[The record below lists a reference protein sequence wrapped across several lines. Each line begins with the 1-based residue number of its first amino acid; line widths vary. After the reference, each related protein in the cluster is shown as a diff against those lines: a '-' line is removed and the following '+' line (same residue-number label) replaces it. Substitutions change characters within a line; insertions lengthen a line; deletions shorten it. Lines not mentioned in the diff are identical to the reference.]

1 MVKLHNIHG
10 CFLFCV
16 IRLFLS
22 LDKARRYFFY
32 SLSLVVMNT
41 HSYLLRIVSVLFLFA
56 VQYSTQYNFA
66 SAQTVSTFAGS
77 GAAGFANA
85 TGTAAQFNSPTSTAV
100 DGAGN
105 IYVADKLNH
114 RIRKITPGGVVT
126 TLAGSG
132 VAGFN
137 NATGTAA
144 QFDQP
149 NGVAVDG
156 AGNVYVADAG
166 NHRIRKITSAGVVTT
181 LSGSGMGGFNDGA
194 SGAVSQF
201 NFPYS
206 VALDGA
212 GNVYVADFLNHRIRV
227 VDPVSGA
234 ASTLAGSGTAGFMD
248 ATGAA
253 AQFNFPTGV
262 AVDGAGNVYVADQLN
277 HRIRRI
283 TSAGVV
289 TTLAGSGTAGFANG
303 TGISAQFSNPAGVA
317 LDGAGN
323 VYVADQGNNR
333 IRSITPAGVVSTL
346 AGSGSAGFMN
356 ATGLTAQF
364 NAPAGVAADGTGNV
378 YVADQ
383 SNHRIRMITPPPV
396 PTITSFTPMT
406 AAAGVTV
413 TINGTNFLGAGAV
426 SFGGVTATSFTVVS
440 ATQITAVVATGGA
453 SGSVAVTAPG
463 GTATFAGFTFIPPPT
478 ITSFTPTYTG
488 LGTTVTITG
497 TNFTGATAV
506 SFGGTAAASFMV
518 VSATQITAVLAAG
531 ASGSVSVTAPGGTA
545 TLAGFTFAPPP
556 TITSFTPTSAAIGAT
571 VTINGTNFTGATQV
585 RFGGVAATS
594 FMVVSATQ
602 ITAVVAAGGASGN
615 VQVTT
620 PGGVANLAGFT
631 FIAPPTITSFTPTSA
646 GTGLTVTITGTN
658 FTGATAVS
666 FGGTAATSFMVVS
679 ATQIT
684 AVVAAGATGTI
695 QVTTPGGMATSAGM
709 FTYVLTPTITSFTP
723 TSASPGATITITGT
737 NLSGTTAVSFGGTAA
752 ASFMNVSA
760 TQVTAVV
767 GVGASGNVQLITP
780 GGTATL
786 AGFTFVPSAPTITS
800 FTPTSRAA
808 GQTVTITGTNFTG
821 ATAVSFGGVAAASYM
836 VVSATQITAVVA
848 AGGATGNI
856 TVTTPGGTVMSAGTF
871 TFIPAPTITS
881 FTPTS
886 TSFGQTVTITGTN
899 FTGATAVSF
908 GGTAAASFMVV
919 SATQIDAVLAAGAS
933 GNVQVVTP
941 GGTASLAGFTFTFLA
956 PTVTSFT
963 PTSGANGTTITITGT
978 NFTGATA
985 VSFGGTAAASFTVI
999 SSTQINAVVAAGATG
1014 SVSVTTPGGTGTLA
1028 GFTFLPPPTV
1038 TSFTPTSGPTGTV
1051 VTITGTNFTGATLV
1065 RFNMTNAASFTVDS
1079 PTQITAVV
1087 GTGGSGPVRVT
1098 TPSGVGMLAAFM
1110 FIPAPTITSFTP
1122 TSRGTGLTVTI
1133 TGTNFTGAT
1142 AVSFGGT
1149 AAASFTVVSAT
1160 QITAVVAAGASGVVS
1175 VTTPGGTATLAGFTF
1190 LPPPTISSFT
1200 PTTAPGG
1207 ATVTITGTDFVAPAT
1222 VSFGGV
1228 PATGVVVV
1236 SATQITANVAAGGA
1250 SGNLSVTTNG
1260 GTATLGGFTFIPP
1273 PTITSFTPTSGGLGA
1288 TITINGTNFTGAT
1301 LVEFGGTAASSFTIV
1316 SATQITAVVNTGTS
1330 GLVRVT
1336 TPGGVATQAGFNF
1349 IPAPTITSFTPT
1361 MRGTGMTVTITGTN
1375 FTGATAVS
1383 FGGTAAASFM
1393 VVSATQINAVVAAGA
1408 TGSVSVTTPGGTG
1421 TLAGFTFVPVPTIT
1435 GISPTSAMA
1444 GATVTING
1452 TNFSTAT
1459 GVSFGGTA
1467 ATSFMI
1473 VSATQITA
1481 VVGPGA
1487 SGNVVVTTAGGTGT
1501 LVAGFTFIFS
1511 PPTITSFTPTSAG
1524 AGATVTINGTNFT
1537 GTTAVSFGGV
1547 AATSFSV
1554 VSATQITAVVAPGS
1568 ASGNVSVTAPGGTG
1582 VLGGFTF
1589 IPPPTVTSFT
1599 PTSAG
1604 VSQTV
1609 TITGT
1614 NFTGATAVSFG
1625 GTAAASFTV
1634 VSATQITAVLG
1645 GGASG
1650 SVSVTTP
1657 GGTGTLAGFTY
1668 LFFIPTITTFT
1679 PTSMGAGGTVTING
1693 TNFIGVSAVSF
1704 GGTAA
1709 ASFTVVS
1716 ATQINAVVGAG
1727 ASGSVSVTTPGG
1739 TVTQAG
1745 FTFIPPPTVTA
1756 FTPTSAAQGATVT
1769 ITGTNF
1775 SGATAVSFGGTPA
1788 MSFSVVSSTQI
1799 MAVVA
1804 AGATGAV
1811 AVTTPGG
1818 TGTLAGFTFIPPP
1831 NITSFTPTSAAVGA
1845 TVTLTGTG
1853 FTGVTAVSF
1862 GGTPATSFTVVSA
1875 TQITAVVAAGSAS
1888 GSVSATGP
1896 GGTGTLGGFT
1906 FVSPPNITSFTPTSA
1921 AAGATVLIN
1930 GSNFTGATAVTFGGT
1945 PAASFT
1951 VITPFLMTAVVAS
1964 GASGNLAVTS
1974 PGGTGTRT
1982 GFTFV
1987 TGPMITSFSPTGA
2000 GPGLTVTITGAGFT
2014 GATAV
2019 SFGGVAASSFTVI
2032 SATQITAVVAAGAAS
2047 GNVSVTTP
2055 GGTSTLGGFTFVPP
2069 PTVTSFT
2076 PTSGSPGTM
2085 ISIIGTNLS
2094 GATAVSFGGVP
2105 ASSFSVV
2112 SATQIAATV
2121 STGATGSVSVSTP
2134 GGTANLAG
2142 FTFIPP
2148 VPTITSFTPAFAAI
2162 GTVVTITGT
2171 GFSGA
2176 TAVNFGG
2183 VAASSYTVVSATQIN
2198 AVVSAGGASGVV
2210 SVTTPGGT
2218 AVLSGFSFVA
2228 PPTITSFSPTSAP
2241 AGAMVTIVGTN
2252 LTGATAASFG
2262 GLVPSSFVVV
2272 SPTQINAVV
2281 GAGASGNVSVST
2293 TGGTATL
2300 AGFTFIPAP
2309 AISNFVPPSA
2319 GPGLTVSILGANF
2332 NNVSAVRFG
2341 GVPASSFT
2349 VISPSQIIAT
2359 VSTGATGSI
2368 SVTSTGG
2375 TGSLAGFT
2383 FVLPPT
2389 ITSFTPTSTGTGTA
2403 ITIIGTNFTGA
2414 SSVRFGGVLANSF
2427 TINSPTQITAVAGL
2441 SGASGSV
2448 SVTTPGGSASLAGF
2462 TYVPTPIITGFSP
2475 QSGEPGTVITIN
2487 GANFTGTTAVSF
2499 GFATAASFT
2508 VVSPTQITA
2517 VVPGNAGGSI
2527 IVATPGGTA
2536 NRSGFNFIPAPTITS
2551 FAPTSAGPGQTVIID
2566 GTNLT
2571 NLTEVRFGGVKAKEF
2586 TVISPARISA
2596 VVADEGASGSV
2607 SVISPDGDDAL
2618 SGFTFIPP
2626 VPVITSFSPTS
2637 AGPGM
2642 TITINGTGL
2651 LNTSSVMLGGVPAV
2665 VTSISLTQVTA
2676 LVTTGASG
2684 SVVVTTPGGTATLPG
2699 FVYVPAPVIT
2709 SVTPITAV
2717 PGTTVTITGINFTG
2731 TTSVRFGG
2739 VSARDFTVVS
2749 DSVITAVVSGGGN
2762 VAVTTPGGTAIS
2774 TGFTT
2779 IPPPII
2785 TGFTPAIAASGATV
2799 TIEGVNF
2806 VGVRRVSFG
2815 GVEPTSFTVVSPT
2828 QITAVLGTGATGS
2841 VSVTTTAGTASL
2853 TGFVFAAPPTIT
2865 SFTPTSAGAG
2875 TAITISGTNFLSV
2888 SSLSFGGTTVANF
2901 TVVSPTQIV
2910 AVLATDA
2917 NSRSGDVSLT
2927 TPGGTA
2933 AKPGFTFISA
2943 PIITSF
2949 SPTSSGP
2956 GARITIL
2963 GRFFTGA
2970 TLVRFGGVTASTLT
2984 VVSDTLITAEVTA
2997 AGASGSVSV
3006 TSIGGTGSLEGF
3018 QYVAPSP
3025 SITRFTPTSAGAG
3038 MTVTIEGTNFVGVS
3052 SISFGGV
3059 QAASFTVVSSTR
3071 AVATL
3076 ASGAD
3081 GSVALTTMTGT
3092 ASLQGFTFIPPPT
3105 ITTFS
3110 PTSAGAGMTV
3120 NITGTNFSNASAVS
3134 FGGIAAASFMVV
3146 SPTQIAAVVATG
3158 ASGSISVTT
3167 PGGTGTRSGFTLIPP
3182 PTVTS
3187 FSPTSVGAGAS
3198 VIINGTNFTGATAV
3212 SFGGV
3217 GATSFVV
3224 VSATRITAVVAPGT
3238 FGGAV
3243 TVTTPGGT
3251 GSLAGF
3257 SFIASPTLLSFS
3269 PTSAGVGTT
3278 IIISGA
3284 NFTTTATVSFGGVP
3298 AAGVTIVSPTQIRA
3312 VVPVGTTGGTVTVT
3326 TQGGTVSLGG
3336 FSLINAPRVFSFAPV
3351 SASSGTMIVITGAN
3365 LTGVTTVR
3373 FGGIAA
3379 LGVTPIS
3386 ATEVRAVVGTGASGS
3401 VSVTTPGGTGALT
3414 GFTFIGPPTISGF
3427 TPTNAGSGKIV
3438 TIVGTNFTGV
3448 SSVSFGGTPAASYTV
3463 LSPTQITAVVGAGAS
3478 GSVAVSGQ
3486 GGNGSLPGFTFI
3498 PAPIV
3503 TSFAPSSGAIGAV
3516 VTITGRN
3523 FAGTHTVA
3531 VGGISI
3537 PFAVDNDGQ
3546 ITFTIPL
3553 TGVTTGIIT
3562 IASPGG
3568 VGLSQQIFRFIPPP
3582 SISSAGAVQSRQG
3595 LIMRISGENFTGT
3608 TLVSIGKVNVPFTV
3622 VNSSQVTAALPS
3634 GVSLNDVIT
3643 LLTPGG
3649 KAQTSG
3655 INDIPSIRAV
3665 SPTRGVA
3672 GTRVVITGQNL
3683 GGTRQAGI
3691 GGVNVA
3697 FQVISP
3703 TEVVLTIPPTGA
3715 SGTIG
3720 LTTPLGVVTTTST
3733 FTLITSAPFIADFS
3747 PKQGDIGTPVRVI
3760 GENLSDVSSAL
3771 IGGVN
3776 VSFRVISATEIILTI
3791 PITGAT
3797 SGSIVLVSPNGI
3809 ALSNVA
3815 FVFTPDGV
3823 IPPTKETVPVGT
3835 IKCYPNPA
3843 SDNITVAY
3851 TLDVPQSV
3859 TIRLLDILGNTI
3871 QVVEKGI
3878 QDGGEYTT
3886 LLPLV
3891 SYAHGTYMVVV
3902 ETPTKRMQSLF
3913 SIIR

>member
-1 MVKLHNIHG
+1 
-10 CFLFCV
+10 
-16 IRLFLS
+16 
-22 LDKARRYFFY
+22 
-32 SLSLVVMNT
+32 MNT

-56 VQYSTQYNFA
+56 VQYSTQYNLA

-85 TGTAAQFNSPTSTAV
+85 TGTAAQFNSPTGTAV

-156 AGNVYVADAG
+156 AGNVYVADVG

-181 LSGSGMGGFNDGA
+181 LSGNGMGGFNDGPNA
-194 SGAVSQF
+194 MSSRF

-227 VDPVSGA
+227 VDPVTGA
-234 ASTLAGSGTAGFMD
+234 ASTLAGSGTAGFMN

-277 HRIRRI
+277 HRIRAI
-283 TSAGVV
+283 TPGGVV
-289 TTLAGSGTAGFANG
+289 TTLAGSGAAGFANG
-303 TGISAQFSNPAGVA
+303 TGTVAQFSSPAGVGV
-317 LDGAGN
+317 DGSGN

-333 IRSITPAGVVSTL
+333 IRTITSAGVVSTL
-346 AGSGSAGFMN
+346 AGSGTAGFMD

-364 NAPAGVAADGTGNV
+364 NAPAGVAVNGTGV

-383 SNHRIRMITPPPV
+383 SNHRIRLITPPPV
-396 PTITSFTPMT
+396 PTITSFTPT
-406 AAAGVTV
+406 SSGAGG
-413 TINGTNFLGAGAV
+413 TITITGTNFLGAGGV
-426 SFGGVTATSFTVVS
+426 SFGGTAATSFTVVS
-440 ATQITAVVATGGA
+440 ATQITAVVST
-453 SGSVAVTAPG
+453 
-463 GTATFAGFTFIPPPT
+463 
-478 ITSFTPTYTG
+478 
-488 LGTTVTITG
+488 
-497 TNFTGATAV
+497 
-506 SFGGTAAASFMV
+506 
-518 VSATQITAVLAAG
+518 G

-545 TLAGFTFAPPP
+545 TLAGFTFISPP
-556 TITSFTPTSAAIGAT
+556 TITSFTPTSAGAGTT
-571 VTINGTNFTGATQV
+571 VTLTGTNFTGATAV
-585 RFGGVAATS
+585 SFGGTAAAS
-594 FMVVSATQ
+594 FTVVSATQ
-602 ITAVVAAGGASGN
+602 INAVVAVGGASGSISVTTPGGTATLAGFTFIPAPVISSFTPTSGANGATITLTGTNFTGATAVSFGGTAAASFTVVSATQIDAVVAAGASGT
-615 VQVTT
+615 VSVTT
-620 PGGVANLAGFT
+620 PGGTGTRVGFT

-666 FGGTAATSFMVVS
+666 FGGTAAASFTVVS

-684 AVVAAGATGTI
+684 AVVAAGVTGMI
-695 QVTTPGGMATSAGM
+695 QVTTPGGMATSAGT

-723 TSASPGATITITGT
+723 TSASPGATVTITGT
-737 NLSGTTAVSFGGTAA
+737 NLTGATQVRFGGTNA
-752 ASFMNVSA
+752 ASFVVVSA
-760 TQVTAVV
+760 TQIDAVV
-767 GVGASGNVQLITP
+767 GVGASGSVQAITP

-786 AGFTFVPSAPTITS
+786 AGFTFVPSPPTITS
-800 FTPTSRAA
+800 FAPT
-808 GQTVTITGTNFTG
+808 T
-821 ATAVSFGGVAAASYM
+821 AAS
-836 VVSATQITAVVA
+836 
-848 AGGATGNI
+848 GA
-856 TVTTPGGTVMSAGTF
+856 
-871 TFIPAPTITS
+871 
-881 FTPTS
+881 
-886 TSFGQTVTITGTN
+886 
-899 FTGATAVSF
+899 
-908 GGTAAASFMVV
+908 
-919 SATQIDAVLAAGAS
+919 
-933 GNVQVVTP
+933 
-941 GGTASLAGFTFTFLA
+941 
-956 PTVTSFT
+956 
-963 PTSGANGTTITITGT
+963 
-978 NFTGATA
+978 
-985 VSFGGTAAASFTVI
+985 
-999 SSTQINAVVAAGATG
+999 
-1014 SVSVTTPGGTGTLA
+1014 
-1028 GFTFLPPPTV
+1028 
-1038 TSFTPTSGPTGTV
+1038 
-1051 VTITGTNFTGATLV
+1051 
-1065 RFNMTNAASFTVDS
+1065 
-1079 PTQITAVV
+1079 
-1087 GTGGSGPVRVT
+1087 
-1098 TPSGVGMLAAFM
+1098 
-1110 FIPAPTITSFTP
+1110 
-1122 TSRGTGLTVTI
+1122 TVTI

-1160 QITAVVAAGASGVVS
+1160 QINAVVASGGATGNISATTPGGSVMSAGTFTFIPAPTITSFTPMSAQMGQTVTITGTNFTGASSVRFGGIIASSFTVDSPTQITAQVAAGASGLVRVV
-1175 VTTPGGTATLAGFTF
+1175 TPGGITTLAGFTF
-1190 LPPPTISSFT
+1190 TAPAPTITSFS
-1200 PTTAPGG
+1200 PTSAIAGTTITINGTNLTN
-1207 ATVTITGTDFVAPAT
+1207 ATV
-1222 VSFGGV
+1222 VSFGGTN
-1228 PATGVVVV
+1228 AASFSVVGG
-1236 SATQITANVAAGGA
+1236 SMGTQITAVVGAGATG
-1250 SGNLSVTTNG
+1250 SVSVTTLG
-1260 GTATLGGFTFIPP
+1260 GGPAATLPGFTFIPP
-1273 PTITSFTPTSGGLGA
+1273 PTINAVGGFTPTSGGLGA

-1301 LVEFGGTAASSFTIV
+1301 LVTFGGVAASSFTVV
-1316 SATQITAVVNTGTS
+1316 SATQITAVVNS
-1330 GLVRVT
+1330 GASGSVQVT
-1336 TPGGVATQAGFNF
+1336 TPAGTASRAGFTF
-1349 IPAPTITSFTPT
+1349 IPAPTITSFTPVNS
-1361 MRGTGMTVTITGTN
+1361 GTGLTVTINGTS

-1383 FGGTAAASFM
+1383 FGGVPATSFT
-1393 VVSATQINAVVAAGA
+1393 VVSATQITAVVAAGA
-1408 TGSVSVTTPGGTG
+1408 SGSVSVTTPGGTG
-1421 TLAGFTFVPVPTIT
+1421 TLAGFTFVPAPTIT
-1435 GISPTSAMA
+1435 SISPTSAMA

-1452 TNFSTAT
+1452 TNFTGATA
-1459 GVSFGGTA
+1459 VSFGGTA
-1467 ATSFMI
+1467 ATSFTVI
-1473 VSATQITA
+1473 SPTQITA
-1481 VVGPGA
+1481 VVGAGA
-1487 SGNVVVTTAGGTGT
+1487 TGNVAVTTAGGTGT

-1547 AATSFSV
+1547 AATSFTV

-1582 VLGGFTF
+1582 VLAGFTF

-1604 VSQTV
+1604 VGQTV

-1614 NFTGATAVSFG
+1614 NFTGATAVNFG

-1727 ASGSVSVTTPGG
+1727 ASGVVSVTTPGG

-1775 SGATAVSFGGTPA
+1775 SGATAVAFGGTPA

-1845 TVTLTGTG
+1845 TVTLTGTS

-1945 PAASFT
+1945 AAASFT

-1987 TGPMITSFSPTGA
+1987 AGPMITSFSPTGA

-2019 SFGGVAASSFTVI
+2019 SFGGVAASSFTVV
-2032 SATQITAVVAAGAAS
+2032 SATQITAVVAAGGAS

-2076 PTSGSPGTM
+2076 PMSGSPGTM
-2085 ISIIGTNLS
+2085 ISIVGTNLS
-2094 GATAVSFGGVP
+2094 GATAVSIGGVP

-2121 STGATGSVSVSTP
+2121 STGASGSVSVSTP

-2183 VAASSYTVVSATQIN
+2183 VAASSFTVVSATQIN
-2198 AVVSAGGASGVV
+2198 AVVGAGGASGVV

-2218 AVLSGFSFVA
+2218 AVLSGLSFVA
-2228 PPTITSFSPTSAP
+2228 PPTITSFSPSSAP
-2241 AGAMVTIVGTN
+2241 AGAMVTITGTN

-2262 GLVPSSFVVV
+2262 GIVPSSFTVV

-2462 TYVPTPIITGFSP
+2462 TYVPTPIITSFSP
-2475 QSGEPGTVITIN
+2475 QSGEPGAVITIN

-2586 TVISPARISA
+2586 TVISPGRITA

-2626 VPVITSFSPTS
+2626 VPVVTSFSPTS

-2651 LNTSSVMLGGVPAV
+2651 LKTSSVMLGGIPAV

-2739 VSARDFTVVS
+2739 VAARDFTVVS

-2815 GVEPTSFTVVSPT
+2815 GVEPTNFTVVSPT
-2828 QITAVLGTGATGS
+2828 RITAVLGTGATGS

-2917 NSRSGDVSLT
+2917 NIRSGDVSLT
-2927 TPGGTA
+2927 TVGGTA

-2949 SPTSSGP
+2949 SPISSGP

-2970 TLVRFGGVTASTLT
+2970 TLVRFGGVTASTFT
-2984 VVSDTLITAEVTA
+2984 VVSDTLITAEVTT

-3038 MTVTIEGTNFVGVS
+3038 MAVTIEGTNFVGVS

-3059 QAASFTVVSSTR
+3059 QAASFIVVSSTR

-3081 GSVALTTMTGT
+3081 GSVVLTTMTGT
-3092 ASLQGFTFIPPPT
+3092 ASLQGFTYIPPPT
-3105 ITTFS
+3105 ITNFT

-3120 NITGTNFSNASAVS
+3120 NITGTNLSNASVVS

-3158 ASGSISVTT
+3158 ASGSVSVTT

-3187 FSPTSVGAGAS
+3187 FSPTSVGAGAT
-3198 VIINGTNFTGATAV
+3198 VTINGTNFTGATAV

-3217 GATSFVV
+3217 GAISFVV

-3257 SFIASPTLLSFS
+3257 SFIASPTVLSFS

-3312 VVPVGTTGGTVTVT
+3312 IVPVGTTGGTVAVT
-3326 TQGGTVSLGG
+3326 TQGGTASLGG

-3373 FGGIAA
+3373 FGGVAA

-3448 SSVSFGGTPAASYTV
+3448 SSVSFGGTPAASHTV
-3463 LSPTQITAVVGAGAS
+3463 LSPTQISAVVGAGAS

-3486 GGNGSLPGFTFI
+3486 GGNGSLPGFAFI
-3498 PAPIV
+3498 PAPIA

-3523 FAGTHTVA
+3523 FVGAHTVA
-3531 VGGISI
+3531 VGGMSI

-3568 VGLSQQIFRFIPPP
+3568 VGLSQQAFRFIPPP
-3582 SISSAGAVQSRQG
+3582 TISSAGAVQSRQG
-3595 LIMRISGENFTGT
+3595 LILRISGANFTGT

-3634 GVSLNDVIT
+3634 GVSLNDVVM

-3683 GGTRQAGI
+3683 GGTTQAGI

-3697 FQVISP
+3697 FQVMSP

-3747 PKQGDIGTPVRVI
+3747 PKQGDIGIPVRVI
-3760 GENLSDVSSAL
+3760 GENLSDVTSAL

-3776 VSFRVISATEIILTI
+3776 VSFRVVSATEIILTI

-3823 IPPTKETVPVGT
+3823 IPPTKQTVPVGT

-3859 TIRLLDILGNTI
+3859 MIRLLDILGNTI

-3886 LLPLV
+3886 ILPLV
-3891 SYAHGTYMVVV
+3891 SYAHGTYIVVV
-3902 ETPTKRMQSLF
+3902 ETPTRRMQSLF

>member
-1 MVKLHNIHG
+1 MFNSSGKTAQYSRFF
-10 CFLFCV
+10 CFL
-16 IRLFLS
+16 LS
-22 LDKARRYFFY
+22 DCFYLDEARRYFFY

-56 VQYSTQYNFA
+56 VQYSTQYNLA

-85 TGTAAQFNSPTSTAV
+85 TGTAAQFNSPTGTAV

-181 LSGSGMGGFNDGA
+181 LSGNGMGGFNDGPNA
-194 SGAVSQF
+194 MSSRF

-227 VDPVSGA
+227 VDPVTGA

-277 HRIRRI
+277 HRIRAI
-283 TSAGVV
+283 TPGGVV
-289 TTLAGSGTAGFANG
+289 TTLAGSGAAGFANG
-303 TGISAQFSNPAGVA
+303 TGTAAQFSSPAGVGV
-317 LDGAGN
+317 DGSGN

-333 IRSITPAGVVSTL
+333 IRTITSAGVVSTL
-346 AGSGSAGFMN
+346 AGSGTAGFMD

-364 NAPAGVAADGTGNV
+364 NAPAGVAVNGTGV

-383 SNHRIRMITPPPV
+383 SNHRIRLITPPPV
-396 PTITSFTPMT
+396 PTITSFTPT
-406 AAAGVTV
+406 SSGAGG
-413 TINGTNFLGAGAV
+413 TITITGTNFLGAGGV
-426 SFGGVTATSFTVVS
+426 SFGGTAATSFTVVS
-440 ATQITAVVATGGA
+440 ATQITAVVST
-453 SGSVAVTAPG
+453 
-463 GTATFAGFTFIPPPT
+463 
-478 ITSFTPTYTG
+478 
-488 LGTTVTITG
+488 
-497 TNFTGATAV
+497 
-506 SFGGTAAASFMV
+506 
-518 VSATQITAVLAAG
+518 G

-545 TLAGFTFAPPP
+545 TLAGFTFISPP
-556 TITSFTPTSAAIGAT
+556 TITSFTPTSAGAGTT
-571 VTINGTNFTGATQV
+571 VTLTGTNFTGATAV
-585 RFGGVAATS
+585 SFGGTAAAS
-594 FMVVSATQ
+594 FTVVSATQ
-602 ITAVVAAGGASGN
+602 INAVVAVGGASGSISVTTPGGTATLAGFTFIPAPVISSFTPTSGANGATITLTGTNFTGATAVSFGGTAAASFTVVSATQIDAVVAAGASGT
-615 VQVTT
+615 VSVTT
-620 PGGVANLAGFT
+620 PGGTGTRVGFT

-666 FGGTAATSFMVVS
+666 FGGTAAASFTVVS

-684 AVVAAGATGTI
+684 AVVAAGVTGMI
-695 QVTTPGGMATSAGM
+695 QVTTPGGMATSAGT

-723 TSASPGATITITGT
+723 TSASPGATVTITGT
-737 NLSGTTAVSFGGTAA
+737 NLTGATQVRFGGTNA
-752 ASFMNVSA
+752 ASFVVVSA
-760 TQVTAVV
+760 TQIDAVV
-767 GVGASGNVQLITP
+767 GVGASGSVQAITP

-786 AGFTFVPSAPTITS
+786 AGFTFVPSPPTITS
-800 FTPTSRAA
+800 FTPTSAA
-808 GQTVTITGTNFTG
+808 VGATITINGTNLTG
-821 ATAVSFGGVAAASYM
+821 TTAVSFGGVAAASFIN
-836 VVSATQITAVVA
+836 VSATQITAVVA

-856 TVTTPGGTVMSAGTF
+856 SVTTPGGTVMSAGTF
-871 TFIPAPTITS
+871 TFIPPPTITS
-881 FTPTS
+881 FTPTNAQM
-886 TSFGQTVTITGTN
+886 GQTVTITGTN
-899 FTGATAVSF
+899 FTGATQVRFGTINSPSFTVISPTEITAVVGAGSSGNVRVTTPGGIVNSPGFTFTAPAPTITSFSPTSAIAGTTITINGTNLTNATVVSF
-908 GGTAAASFMVV
+908 GGTNAASFNVV
-919 SATQIDAVLAAGAS
+919 GGSMGTQI
-933 GNVQVVTP
+933 
-941 GGTASLAGFTFTFLA
+941 
-956 PTVTSFT
+956 
-963 PTSGANGTTITITGT
+963 
-978 NFTGATA
+978 TA
-985 VSFGGTAAASFTVI
+985 VVG
-999 SSTQINAVVAAGATG
+999 AGATG
-1014 SVSVTTPGGTGTLA
+1014 SVSVTTLGG
-1028 GFTFLPPPTV
+1028 
-1038 TSFTPTSGPTGTV
+1038 GPA
-1051 VTITGTNFTGATLV
+1051 ATL
-1065 RFNMTNAASFTVDS
+1065 
-1079 PTQITAVV
+1079 P
-1087 GTGGSGPVRVT
+1087 
-1098 TPSGVGMLAAFM
+1098 
-1110 FIPAPTITSFTP
+1110 
-1122 TSRGTGLTVTI
+1122 
-1133 TGTNFTGAT
+1133 
-1142 AVSFGGT
+1142 
-1149 AAASFTVVSAT
+1149 
-1160 QITAVVAAGASGVVS
+1160 
-1175 VTTPGGTATLAGFTF
+1175 
-1190 LPPPTISSFT
+1190 
-1200 PTTAPGG
+1200 
-1207 ATVTITGTDFVAPAT
+1207 
-1222 VSFGGV
+1222 
-1228 PATGVVVV
+1228 
-1236 SATQITANVAAGGA
+1236 
-1250 SGNLSVTTNG
+1250 
-1260 GTATLGGFTFIPP
+1260 GFTFIPP
-1273 PTITSFTPTSGGLGA
+1273 PTINAVGGFTPTSGGLGA

-1301 LVEFGGTAASSFTIV
+1301 LVTFGGVAASSFTVV
-1316 SATQITAVVNTGTS
+1316 SATQITAVVNS
-1330 GLVRVT
+1330 GASGSVQVT
-1336 TPGGVATQAGFNF
+1336 TPAGTASRAGFTF
-1349 IPAPTITSFTPT
+1349 IPAPTITSFTPVNS
-1361 MRGTGMTVTITGTN
+1361 GTGLTVTINGTS

-1383 FGGTAAASFM
+1383 FGGVPATSFT
-1393 VVSATQINAVVAAGA
+1393 VVSATQITAVVAAGA
-1408 TGSVSVTTPGGTG
+1408 SGSVSVTTPGGTG
-1421 TLAGFTFVPVPTIT
+1421 TLAGFTFVPAPTIT
-1435 GISPTSAMA
+1435 SISPTSAMA

-1452 TNFSTAT
+1452 TNFTGATA
-1459 GVSFGGTA
+1459 VSFGGTA
-1467 ATSFMI
+1467 ATSFTVI
-1473 VSATQITA
+1473 SPTQITA
-1481 VVGPGA
+1481 VVGAGA
-1487 SGNVVVTTAGGTGT
+1487 TGNVAVTTAGGTGT

-1547 AATSFSV
+1547 AATSFTV

-1582 VLGGFTF
+1582 VLAGFTF

-1604 VSQTV
+1604 VGQTV

-1614 NFTGATAVSFG
+1614 NFTGATAVNFG

-1727 ASGSVSVTTPGG
+1727 ASGAVSVTTPGG

-1756 FTPTSAAQGATVT
+1756 FTPTSAAQGATVI

-1775 SGATAVSFGGTPA
+1775 SGATAVAFGGTPA

-1845 TVTLTGTG
+1845 TVTLTGTS

-1945 PAASFT
+1945 AAASFT

-1987 TGPMITSFSPTGA
+1987 AGPMITSFSPTGA

-2094 GATAVSFGGVP
+2094 GATAVSIGGVP
-2105 ASSFSVV
+2105 ASSFTVV

-2121 STGATGSVSVSTP
+2121 STGATGTVSVSTP

-2183 VAASSYTVVSATQIN
+2183 VAASSFTVVSATQIN
-2198 AVVSAGGASGVV
+2198 AVVGAGGASGVV

-2218 AVLSGFSFVA
+2218 AVLGGFSFVA
-2228 PPTITSFSPTSAP
+2228 PPTITSFSPSSAP
-2241 AGAMVTIVGTN
+2241 AGAMVTITGTN

-2262 GLVPSSFVVV
+2262 GIVPSSFTVV

-2462 TYVPTPIITGFSP
+2462 TYVPTPIITSFSP
-2475 QSGEPGTVITIN
+2475 QSGEPGAVITIN

-2586 TVISPARISA
+2586 TVISPGRITA

-2626 VPVITSFSPTS
+2626 VPVVTSFSPTS

-2651 LNTSSVMLGGVPAV
+2651 LKTSSVMLGGIPAV

-2684 SVVVTTPGGTATLPG
+2684 SVVVTTPGGTAILPG

-2815 GVEPTSFTVVSPT
+2815 GVEPTSFTVVSPMR
-2828 QITAVLGTGATGS
+2828 ITAVLGTGATGS

-2865 SFTPTSAGAG
+2865 NFTPTSAGAG

-2917 NSRSGDVSLT
+2917 NIRSGDVSLT
-2927 TPGGTA
+2927 TVGGTV

-2970 TLVRFGGVTASTLT
+2970 TLVRFGGVTASTFT
-2984 VVSDTLITAEVTA
+2984 VVSDTLITAEVTT

-3006 TSIGGTGSLEGF
+3006 TSMGGTGSLEGF

-3038 MTVTIEGTNFVGVS
+3038 MAVTIEGTNFVGVS

-3059 QAASFTVVSSTR
+3059 QVASFIVVSSTR

-3081 GSVALTTMTGT
+3081 GSVVLTTMTGT

-3105 ITTFS
+3105 ITNFT

-3120 NITGTNFSNASAVS
+3120 NITGTNFSNASVVS

-3158 ASGSISVTT
+3158 ASGSVSVTT

-3198 VIINGTNFTGATAV
+3198 VTINGTNFTGATAV

-3217 GATSFVV
+3217 GAISFVV

-3257 SFIASPTLLSFS
+3257 SFIASPTVLSFS

-3312 VVPVGTTGGTVTVT
+3312 IVPVGTTGGTVAVT
-3326 TQGGTVSLGG
+3326 TQGGTASLGG

-3373 FGGIAA
+3373 FGGVAA

-3463 LSPTQITAVVGAGAS
+3463 LSPTQISAVVGAGAS

-3498 PAPIV
+3498 PAPIA

-3523 FAGTHTVA
+3523 FVGAHTVA
-3531 VGGISI
+3531 VGGMSI

-3568 VGLSQQIFRFIPPP
+3568 VGLSQQAFRFIPPP
-3582 SISSAGAVQSRQG
+3582 TISSAGAVQSRQG
-3595 LIMRISGENFTGT
+3595 LILRISGANFTGT

-3634 GVSLNDVIT
+3634 GVSLNDVVT

-3683 GGTRQAGI
+3683 GGTTQAGI

-3697 FQVISP
+3697 FQVMSP

-3747 PKQGDIGTPVRVI
+3747 PKQGDIGIPVRVI
-3760 GENLSDVSSAL
+3760 GENLSDVTSAL

-3776 VSFRVISATEIILTI
+3776 VSFRVVSATEIILTI

-3859 TIRLLDILGNTI
+3859 IIRLLDILGNTI

-3886 LLPLV
+3886 ILPLV
-3891 SYAHGTYMVVV
+3891 SYAHGTYIVVV
-3902 ETPTKRMQSLF
+3902 ETPTRRMQSLF

>member
-1 MVKLHNIHG
+1 
-10 CFLFCV
+10 
-16 IRLFLS
+16 
-22 LDKARRYFFY
+22 
-32 SLSLVVMNT
+32 MNT
-41 HSYLLRIVSVLFLFA
+41 RLYLMRIVSVLSLLL
-56 VQYSTQYNFA
+56 VQSVTPFHVL
-66 SAQTVSTFAGS
+66 AQTVSTFAGS
-77 GAAGFANA
+77 GAAGFNNA
-85 TGTAAQFNSPTSTAV
+85 TGTSAQFNSPTGTAV
-100 DGAGN
+100 DAAGN

-114 RIRKITPGGVVT
+114 RIRKITSAGVVT

-166 NHRIRKITSAGVVTT
+166 NHRIRKITSVGVVTT

-262 AVDGAGNVYVADQLN
+262 ALDGAGNVYVADQLN
-277 HRIRRI
+277 NRIRRI

-346 AGSGSAGFMN
+346 AGSGSAGFMD

-364 NAPAGVAADGTGNV
+364 NAPAGVAVDGTGNV

-396 PTITSFTPMT
+396 PTITSFTPTT

-463 GTATFAGFTFIPPPT
+463 GTATLAGFTFIPPPT

-615 VQVTT
+615 VQVTA

-666 FGGTAATSFMVVS
+666 FGGTAAASFMVVS

-695 QVTTPGGMATSAGM
+695 QVITPGGMATSAGM
-709 FTYVLTPTITSFTP
+709 FTYVLTPTITSFAP

-800 FTPTSRAA
+800 FAPASRAA
-808 GQTVTITGTNFTG
+808 GQTVTINGTNFTG
-821 ATAVSFGGVAAASYM
+821 ATAVSFGGVAAASFM

-848 AGGATGNI
+848 AGGASGSVSVTTPGGTITSPGFSFVPAPTIISFLPTSRAAGQTVTIVGTNLTGTTAVSFGGTPAASFMVINDFLM
-856 TVTTPGGTVMSAGTF
+856 TAVVGSGATGSVSVTTPGGTVTSPGFTFTFLMPTITSFTPTSAAAGATVTITGTNFTGATQVRFGGVNAASFIVVSSTQITAVVAAGGATGNVSVTTPGGTANLAGFTFLPPPTVTSFTPTSAAAGATVTINGTNFTGVTQVRFGGTNAASFTFISATQVTAVVAAGASGSVSVITPDGTGSLPGF

-886 TSFGQTVTITGTN
+886 RGTGLTVTITGTGFTGATAVSFGGTAATSFMVVSATQITAVVAAGATGSVSVTTPGGTANLAGFTFVLPPTITSFAPTTAAGGATVTITGTN

-908 GGTAAASFMVV
+908 GGTAAASFMVI
-919 SATQIDAVLAAGAS
+919 SA
-933 GNVQVVTP
+933 
-941 GGTASLAGFTFTFLA
+941 
-956 PTVTSFT
+956 
-963 PTSGANGTTITITGT
+963 
-978 NFTGATA
+978 
-985 VSFGGTAAASFTVI
+985 
-999 SSTQINAVVAAGATG
+999 TQINAVVAAGGATG
-1014 SVSVTTPGGTGTLA
+1014 
-1028 GFTFLPPPTV
+1028 
-1038 TSFTPTSGPTGTV
+1038 
-1051 VTITGTNFTGATLV
+1051 
-1065 RFNMTNAASFTVDS
+1065 
-1079 PTQITAVV
+1079 
-1087 GTGGSGPVRVT
+1087 
-1098 TPSGVGMLAAFM
+1098 
-1110 FIPAPTITSFTP
+1110 
-1122 TSRGTGLTVTI
+1122 
-1133 TGTNFTGAT
+1133 
-1142 AVSFGGT
+1142 
-1149 AAASFTVVSAT
+1149 
-1160 QITAVVAAGASGVVS
+1160 
-1175 VTTPGGTATLAGFTF
+1175 
-1190 LPPPTISSFT
+1190 
-1200 PTTAPGG
+1200 
-1207 ATVTITGTDFVAPAT
+1207 
-1222 VSFGGV
+1222 
-1228 PATGVVVV
+1228 
-1236 SATQITANVAAGGA
+1236 NV
-1250 SGNLSVTTNG
+1250 SVTTNG

-1336 TPGGVATQAGFNF
+1336 TPGGIATQAGFNF

-1524 AGATVTINGTNFT
+1524 AGQTVTINGTNFT
-1537 GTTAVSFGGV
+1537 GASAVSFGGV
-1547 AATSFSV
+1547 AATSFTV
-1554 VSATQITAVVAPGS
+1554 VSATQITAVVAAGS
-1568 ASGNVSVTAPGGTG
+1568 ASGNVSVTTPGGTG

-1589 IPPPTVTSFT
+1589 ILPPTISSFT

-1604 VSQTV
+1604 IGQTV

-1625 GTAAASFTV
+1625 GTAAGSFTV
-1634 VSATQITAVLG
+1634 VSATQITAVLA

-1650 SVSVTTP
+1650 SISVTTP

-1668 LFFIPTITTFT
+1668 LFFIPTISSFT
-1679 PTSMGAGGTVTING
+1679 PTSMGAGGTVTITG

-1709 ASFTVVS
+1709 ASFTVIS
-1716 ATQINAVVGAG
+1716 PTQINAVVGAG
-1727 ASGSVSVTTPGG
+1727 ANGSISITTPGG
-1739 TVTQAG
+1739 TVTQGG
-1745 FTFIPPPTVTA
+1745 FTFIPPPSITS
-1756 FTPTSAAQGATVT
+1756 FTPTSAAQGVTVT

-1775 SGATAVSFGGTPA
+1775 IGATGVSFGGTA
-1788 MSFSVVSSTQI
+1788 ATSFSVVSSTQI
-1799 MAVVA
+1799 TAVVA
-1804 AGATGAV
+1804 AGASGAV

-1818 TGTLAGFTFIPPP
+1818 TGTLAGFTFIAPP
-1831 NITSFTPTSAAVGA
+1831 NITSFTPTSAAAGA
-1845 TVTLTGTG
+1845 TVTLTGTN

-1862 GGTPATSFTVVSA
+1862 GGTAAASFTVVSS
-1875 TQITAVVAAGSAS
+1875 TQITAVVAVGSAS
-1888 GSVSATGP
+1888 GNVSATGP

-1906 FVSPPNITSFTPTSA
+1906 FINPPAITSFTPTSA

-1945 PAASFT
+1945 AAASFT

-1964 GASGNLAVTS
+1964 GASGNLVVTS

-1987 TGPMITSFSPTGA
+1987 AGPMVTSFSPTGA

-2019 SFGGVAASSFTVI
+2019 SFGGMAASSFTVV
-2032 SATQITAVVAAGAAS
+2032 SATQITAVVGGGGAS
-2047 GNVSVTTP
+2047 GSISVTTP
-2055 GGTSTLGGFTFVPP
+2055 GGTSTLAGFTFVPP

-2076 PTSGSPGTM
+2076 PTSGPPGTM
-2085 ISIIGTNLS
+2085 VSIIGTNFS
-2094 GATAVSFGGVP
+2094 GATAVSFGGV
-2105 ASSFSVV
+2105 AVSSFTVV
-2112 SATQIAATV
+2112 SATQIAATI

-2142 FTFIPP
+2142 FTFVAPM
-2148 VPTITSFTPAFAAI
+2148 PTISSFTPAFAAG
-2162 GTVVTITGT
+2162 GTAVTITGT

-2176 TAVNFGG
+2176 TAVSFGG
-2183 VAASSYTVVSATQIN
+2183 VAASSFTVVSPTQMTAI
-2198 AVVSAGGASGVV
+2198 VSAGGASGIV

-2218 AVLSGFSFVA
+2218 ATRSGFSFVA
-2228 PPTITSFSPTSAP
+2228 PPTITGFVPASAP
-2241 AGAMVTIVGTN
+2241 AGATVTISGTN
-2252 LTGATAASFG
+2252 FTGATAANFG
-2262 GLVPSSFVVV
+2262 GIAPSSFTVV
-2272 SPTQINAVV
+2272 SPTQISAVI
-2281 GAGASGNVSVST
+2281 GAGASGNVSVTT

-2309 AISNFVPPSA
+2309 AISNFTPLAA
-2319 GPGLTVSILGANF
+2319 GPGFTVSILGANF
-2332 NNVSAVRFG
+2332 SGVTAVRFG
-2341 GVPASSFT
+2341 GVLASSFT
-2349 VISPSQIIAT
+2349 VVSPSQITAT
-2359 VSTGATGSI
+2359 ISTGASGSI

-2389 ITSFTPTSTGTGTA
+2389 ITSFTPTSSGTGTA

-2414 SSVRFGGVLANSF
+2414 TSVRFGGVPANSY
-2427 TINSPTQITAVAGL
+2427 TINSPTQITAVVSL
-2441 SGASGSV
+2441 SGASGNITV
-2448 SVTTPGGSASLAGF
+2448 STPGGTASLAGF
-2462 TYVPTPIITGFSP
+2462 TYLPTPTITSFSP
-2475 QSGEPGTVITIN
+2475 QSGEPGTTITIL
-2487 GANFTGTTAVSF
+2487 GTNFTGATAVNF
-2499 GFATAASFT
+2499 GTATAASFT

-2517 VVPGNAGGSI
+2517 IVPGNAGGTI
-2527 IVATPGGTA
+2527 AIATPGGTA
-2536 NRSGFNFIPAPTITS
+2536 TRSGFNFIPAPTITGFIPS
-2551 FAPTSAGPGQTVIID
+2551 SAGPGQTVTIS

-2571 NLTEVRFGGVKAKEF
+2571 NLTEVRFGGIKAKEF
-2586 TVISPARISA
+2586 TVISAAKITA

-2607 SVISPDGDDAL
+2607 EVVSPDGKDELA
-2618 SGFTFIPP
+2618 GFTFIPP
-2626 VPVITSFSPTS
+2626 VPIITSFSPTV

-2642 TITINGTGL
+2642 TITISGTGL
-2651 LNTSSVMLGGVPAV
+2651 LGASSVSLGGVSAV
-2665 VTSISLTQVTA
+2665 VSAISLTQITA

-2684 SVVVTTPGGTATLPG
+2684 IVSVVTPGGTATSPG
-2699 FVYVPAPVIT
+2699 FVFVPAPVIT
-2709 SVTPITAV
+2709 RVNPITAV
-2717 PGTTVTITGINFTG
+2717 PGTTVTITGVNFTG

-2739 VSARDFTVVS
+2739 VAARDFSVIS
-2749 DSVITAVVSGGGN
+2749 DSVITAVVSGSGN
-2762 VAVTTPGGTAIS
+2762 VVVTTPGGTAVS

-2779 IPPPII
+2779 IPPPIV
-2785 TGFTPAIAASGATV
+2785 TGFMPTIATSGATI

-2815 GVEPTSFTVVSPT
+2815 GIEPRSFTVLSPTQITAVVATGATGSVAVTTTAGTASLSGFTYVAPPTITGFTPANAGAGTAVTISGTNFISVSTVSFGGVTAASFTVVSPT
-2828 QITAVLGTGATGS
+2828 QIIAVLATNANNQSGDIALTTPGGTVSKSGFTFIPPPMVTG
-2841 VSVTTTAGTASL
+2841 
-2853 TGFVFAAPPTIT
+2853 
-2865 SFTPTSAGAG
+2865 FTPTSAGPGALVS
-2875 TAITISGTNFLSV
+2875 ISG
-2888 SSLSFGGTTVANF
+2888 
-2901 TVVSPTQIV
+2901 QH
-2910 AVLATDA
+2910 
-2917 NSRSGDVSLT
+2917 
-2927 TPGGTA
+2927 
-2933 AKPGFTFISA
+2933 FI
-2943 PIITSF
+2943 
-2949 SPTSSGP
+2949 
-2956 GARITIL
+2956 
-2963 GRFFTGA
+2963 GA
-2970 TLVRFGGVTASTLT
+2970 TLVRFGGVTAASFT
-2984 VVSDTLITAEVTA
+2984 VVADTLITAEITS
-2997 AGASGSVSV
+2997 AGASGSISV
-3006 TSIGGTGSLEGF
+3006 TSTGGTGSLEGF
-3018 QYVAPSP
+3018 VYVAPSP
-3025 SITRFTPTSAGAG
+3025 TITRFTPTSAGAG

-3052 SISFGGV
+3052 NLRFGGV
-3059 QAASFTVVSSTR
+3059 AAASFTVISPTR
-3071 AVATL
+3071 IVATL

-3081 GSVALTTMTGT
+3081 GSVSLTTITGT
-3092 ASLQGFTFIPPPT
+3092 ASLQGFTFIPLPA
-3105 ITTFS
+3105 ITSFT

-3120 NITGTNFSNASAVS
+3120 NIIGTNFIGVS
-3134 FGGIAAASFMVV
+3134 SVRFGGITAASFTAV
-3146 SPTQIAAVVATG
+3146 SPTQITAVVATG
-3158 ASGSISVTT
+3158 ASGSVSVTAL
-3167 PGGTGTRSGFTLIPP
+3167 GGTGSRAGFTLIPP

-3187 FSPTSVGAGAS
+3187 FTPTSAGAGTT
-3198 VIINGTNFTGATAV
+3198 ITINGTNFSGATAV
-3212 SFGGV
+3212 NFGGV
-3217 GATSFVV
+3217 AVSSFVV
-3224 VSATRITAVVAPGT
+3224 VSPTRITAVVAQGT
-3238 FGGAV
+3238 FGGAIS
-3243 TVTTPGGT
+3243 VTTPGGT
-3251 GSLAGF
+3251 GSLGGF
-3257 SFIASPTLLSFS
+3257 TFISIPSVLSFS

-3278 IIISGA
+3278 IVITGA
-3284 NFTTTATVSFGGVP
+3284 NFTTNASVSFGGV
-3298 AAGVTIVSPTQIRA
+3298 AAASVTVISPTQIRA
-3312 VVPVGTTGGTVTVT
+3312 TVPVNTTGGTVSVT
-3326 TQGGTVSLGG
+3326 TQGGTASLGG
-3336 FSLINAPRVFSFAPV
+3336 FSLINAPRVFSFSPMNAPI
-3351 SASSGTMIVITGAN
+3351 GTMVTITGAN
-3365 LTGVTTVR
+3365 LTGVTSVR
-3373 FGGIAA
+3373 FGGILAT
-3379 LGVTPIS
+3379 GVVGIS

-3401 VSVTTPGGTGALT
+3401 VSVTTPGGTGALA
-3414 GFTFIGPPTISGF
+3414 GFTFIGAPSISGF
-3427 TPTNAGSGKIV
+3427 TPTSAGFGKIV
-3438 TIVGTNFTGV
+3438 TIIGTNFSAAT
-3448 SSVSFGGTPAASYTV
+3448 SVSFGGMPAARYTV
-3463 LSPTQITAVVGAGAS
+3463 LSPTQITAVVGTGAS
-3478 GSVAVSGQ
+3478 GSVAVSGL
-3486 GGNGSLPGFTFI
+3486 GGNGSLSGFTFI
-3498 PAPIV
+3498 PAPVITAFSPV
-3503 TSFAPSSGAIGAV
+3503 SGAIGQV
-3516 VTITGRN
+3516 VTIAGRN
-3523 FAGTHTVA
+3523 FSGASAVA

-3537 PFAVDNDGQ
+3537 PFVLNNDGQ

-3562 IASPGG
+3562 VASPGG

-3582 SISSAGAVQSRQG
+3582 SISSAEQVQSRQG
-3595 LIMRISGENFTGT
+3595 LILRISGANFTGT
-3608 TLVSIGKVNVPFTV
+3608 TLVNIGRVNVPFTV
-3622 VNSSQVTAALPS
+3622 INSSQVTASIPA
-3634 GVSLNDVIT
+3634 GVSQSDIVRVF
-3643 LLTPGG
+3643 TPGG
-3649 KAQTSG
+3649 MAQNSG
-3655 INDIPSIRAV
+3655 TTLLPFISAV
-3665 SPTRGVA
+3665 SPSRGGP
-3672 GTRVVITGQNL
+3672 GTRIIVTGQNL
-3683 GGTRQAGI
+3683 ANTTQASI
-3691 GGVNVA
+3691 GGVLVQ
-3697 FQVISP
+3697 FQVMSS
-3703 TEVVLTIPPTGA
+3703 TQVELTVPQAGA
-3715 SGTIG
+3715 FGTIG

-3733 FTLITSAPFIADFS
+3733 FTLITSQPFIADFA
-3747 PKQGDIGTPVRVI
+3747 PKQGDIGTMVSI
-3760 GENLSDVSSAL
+3760 SGENLSDVNDAL
-3771 IGGVN
+3771 IGGVS
-3776 VSFRVISATEIILTI
+3776 VPFRIVSATEIILTI
-3791 PITGAT
+3791 PQTGAT
-3797 SGSIVLVSPNGI
+3797 TGSIVLVSPLGI
-3809 ALSNVA
+3809 ALSNAA
-3815 FVFTPDGV
+3815 FVFTPGGV
-3823 IPPTKETVPVGT
+3823 IPPTKPSIPLGT

-3843 SDNITVAY
+3843 SDNITIAY
-3851 TLDVPQSV
+3851 TLEVPQAV
-3859 TIRLLDILGNTI
+3859 TIYLLDILGNTLNI
-3871 QVVEKGI
+3871 VEKGI
-3878 QDGGEYTT
+3878 QDGGEYTAI
-3886 LLPLV
+3886 LPLIV
-3891 SYAHGTYMVVV
+3891 YGHGTYMVVV
-3902 ETPTKRMQSLF
+3902 ETPTRRMQALF